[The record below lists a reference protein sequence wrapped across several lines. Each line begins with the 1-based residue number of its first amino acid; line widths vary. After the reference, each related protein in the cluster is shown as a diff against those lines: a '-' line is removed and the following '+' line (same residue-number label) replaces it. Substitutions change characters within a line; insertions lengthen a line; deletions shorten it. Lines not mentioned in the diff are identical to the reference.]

1 MSRTTIVVCLAGLL
15 GAVTIQAAEEPNSA
29 ASAFIKCARIASDG
43 QRLLCY
49 DRLATELIEL
59 GLSSRGGLSSAQ
71 PQAATQ
77 VPTDTAGSST
87 PSPSPAAPAAEQVA
101 PEATASASP
110 VDKFGAER
118 VEDDTNLKKIQ
129 SRFVGD
135 FTGWDGKT
143 EFELENG
150 QVWRQAESGRFT
162 YRAVNPMITIKRGFL
177 GSYILTVDDMN
188 TTVRVKRVK

>member
-1 MSRTTIVVCLAGLL
+1 MSRTIIFVCLAILL
-15 GAVTIQAAEEPNSA
+15 GAAPLQAAEESNSA

-59 GLSSRGGLSSAQ
+59 GLNSRGGLPTAQ
-71 PQAATQ
+71 PLPQGSTEAATA
-77 VPTDTAGSST
+77 DTG
-87 PSPSPAAPAAEQVA
+87 SPSVQTPAADQAA
-101 PEATASASP
+101 PEATAAVSP

-129 SRFVGD
+129 SRFVGE

-143 EFELENG
+143 VFELENG
-150 QVWRQAESGRFT
+150 QVWQQAESGRFT

>member
-1 MSRTTIVVCLAGLL
+1 MSRTTIFVCLAILL
-15 GAVTIQAAEEPNSA
+15 GAAPIQAAEESDSA

-59 GLSSRGGLSSAQ
+59 GLNSRGGLPTAQ
-71 PQAATQ
+71 PLPQA
-77 VPTDTAGSST
+77 PTAGATADTGSSSVQT
-87 PSPSPAAPAAEQVA
+87 PAADQPA
-101 PEATASASP
+101 PEATAAASP

-143 EFELENG
+143 VFELENG
-150 QVWRQAESGRFT
+150 QVWQQAESGRFT

-188 TTVRVKRVK
+188 TTVRVKRIK

>member
-1 MSRTTIVVCLAGLL
+1 MSRTTIFVCLAMLL
-15 GAVTIQAAEEPNSA
+15 GAAPIQAAEESNSA

-59 GLSSRGGLSSAQ
+59 GLNSRGGLPTAQ
-71 PQAATQ
+71 PLPQASTAGATA
-77 VPTDTAGSST
+77 DAGSSSVQT
-87 PSPSPAAPAAEQVA
+87 PAADQPA
-101 PEATASASP
+101 PEATAAASP

-129 SRFVGD
+129 SRFVGE

-143 EFELENG
+143 VFELENG
-150 QVWRQAESGRFT
+150 QVWQQAESGRFT

-188 TTVRVKRVK
+188 TTVRVKRIK